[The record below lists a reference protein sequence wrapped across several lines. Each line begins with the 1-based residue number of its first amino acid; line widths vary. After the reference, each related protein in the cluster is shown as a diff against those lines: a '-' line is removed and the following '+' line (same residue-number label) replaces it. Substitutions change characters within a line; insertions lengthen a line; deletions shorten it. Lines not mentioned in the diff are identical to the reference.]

1 MCGDINIDYL
11 TDTERTKQLE
21 AVLLSYNLMAT
32 VHFPTRAQKQSNTA
46 IDNIFIDNYKFT
58 KYNVSPIYHQILS
71 DHDAQ
76 LLTIKD
82 KILQTVNHRS
92 YSIRNINK
100 YSMEEFKIRLSY
112 ESWDADKRRSLGRYN
127 SLADSD
133 PWSFFFFFYESWD
146 SIYIVIMTLWV

>member
-1 MCGDINIDYL
+1 
-11 TDTERTKQLE
+11 
-21 AVLLSYNLMAT
+21 
-32 VHFPTRAQKQSNTA
+32 VHFHTRVQNQSNTA

-58 KYNVSPIYHQILS
+58 KYVSPVYNGLS

-82 KILQTVNHRS
+82 MDLQTVNHHS

-112 ESWDADKRRSLGRYN
+112 LGAAY
-127 SLADSD
+127 S
-133 PWSFFFFFYESWD
+133 
-146 SIYIVIMTLWV
+146 VIMTIWM